1 LKKRIN
7 YFNLFFNIAGDGICL
22 ARMNEAAAMRAADS
36 TSSLP
41 TRPKNIDFDV
51 FYNCFFLKFL
61 IQLNSFEFSMLI

>member
-1 LKKRIN
+1 
-7 YFNLFFNIAGDGICL
+7 
-22 ARMNEAAAMRAADS
+22 MNEAAAMRAADS